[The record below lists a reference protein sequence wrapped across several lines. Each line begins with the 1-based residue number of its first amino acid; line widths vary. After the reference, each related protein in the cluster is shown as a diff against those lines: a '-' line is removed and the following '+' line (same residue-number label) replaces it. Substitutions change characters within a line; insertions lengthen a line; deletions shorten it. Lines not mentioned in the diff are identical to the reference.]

1 MMLNNEECTLVAA
14 AYAHRMVKERMEK
27 ADEEYNNLIR
37 QIIKDRVS
45 EDVLKF
51 CQEHEADIIPTS
63 YLRFESS
70 ELKEIVEVPNPSIC
84 LPRFKAISV
93 TEEEIEAI
101 KLARIEVYNVAS
113 LQTNFTTRIEAL
125 LKKAEDI
132 EMIAEIMPEIMPVL
146 EETVCTKDED
156 GDSIL
161 SRKKHAQQAYQEF
174 KKYAELKLNN
184 PSCL

>member
-1 MMLNNEECTLVAA
+1 MMLNNEECTLVSA

-37 QIIKDRVS
+37 QIVKNRIS

-51 CQEHEADIIPTS
+51 CQEYEADIIPTS

-70 ELKEIVEVPNPSIC
+70 ELKEIVEVPNPSISI
-84 LPRFKAISV
+84 PRLKAISV
-93 TEEEIEAI
+93 SEEEIEAI
-101 KLARIEVYNVAS
+101 KLARIEVYNVAN
-113 LQTNFTTRIEAL
+113 LQINLTTRIEAL
-125 LKKAEDI
+125 LKTAEHVEI
-132 EMIAEIMPEIMPVL
+132 VKEIMPEIMPVL
-146 EETVCTKDED
+146 EETVYTKDED

-161 SRKKHAQQAYQEF
+161 SRKKQAQQAYQEF
-174 KKYAELKLNN
+174 KKYVELKLNN

>member
-1 MMLNNEECTLVAA
+1 MMLNNEECTLVSA

-37 QIIKDRVS
+37 QIVKDRVS

-51 CQEHEADIIPTS
+51 CQEHEVDIIPTS

-84 LPRFKAISV
+84 LPRLKAISV
-93 TEEEIEAI
+93 SEEEIEAI
-101 KLARIEVYNVAS
+101 KLARIEVYNVAN

-125 LKKAEDI
+125 LNQAEDI
-132 EMIAEIMPEIMPVL
+132 ETIAEIMPEIMPVL

-161 SRKKHAQQAYQEF
+161 SRKKQAQQAYHEF
-174 KKYAELKLNN
+174 KKYVELKLNN
-184 PSCL
+184 P

>member
-27 ADEEYNNLIR
+27 ADKEYNNLIH
-37 QIIKDRVS
+37 QIVQARVS
-45 EDVLKF
+45 QEILKF
-51 CQEHEADIIPTS
+51 VQEHEADIIPTS

-70 ELKEIVEVPNPSIC
+70 ELKETVEVPNPSIW
-84 LPRFKAISV
+84 LPRLKAISV
-93 TEEEIEAI
+93 SEEEIEAI
-101 KLARIEVYNVAS
+101 KMARIEVYNIAN

-125 LKKAEDI
+125 LKKAEDV
-132 EMIAEIMPEIMPVL
+132 ETIAEIMPEIMPVL

-156 GDSIL
+156 GAVIL
-161 SRKKHAQQAYQEF
+161 NRKKQAQQAYQEF
-174 KKYAELKLNN
+174 KKYVELKLNN

>member
-1 MMLNNEECTLVAA
+1 MLNNEECALVAA

-27 ADEEYNNLIR
+27 ADKEYNNLIH
-37 QIIKDRVS
+37 QIVQARVS
-45 EDVLKF
+45 QEILKF
-51 CQEHEADIIPTS
+51 VQEHTADIIPTS

-70 ELKEIVEVPNPSIC
+70 ELKEIVEVPNPSIW
-84 LPRFKAISV
+84 LPRLKAISV
-93 TEEEIEAI
+93 SEEEIEAI
-101 KLARIEVYNVAS
+101 KLARIEVYNVAN

-125 LKKAEDI
+125 LKKSEDI
-132 EMIAEIMPEIMPVL
+132 ETIAEIMPEIMPTL

-161 SRKKHAQQAYQEF
+161 SRKKQAQQAYQEF